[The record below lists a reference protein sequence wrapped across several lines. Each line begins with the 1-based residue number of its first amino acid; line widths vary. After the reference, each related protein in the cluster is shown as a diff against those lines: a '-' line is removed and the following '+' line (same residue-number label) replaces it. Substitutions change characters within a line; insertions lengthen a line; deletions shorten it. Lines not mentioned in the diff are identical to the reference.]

1 MSPLLAFLI
10 IFVLLLIALTK
21 FKVTPSVGLFTAAI
35 LFGLMV
41 GIPAAEVLRIL
52 PAGFGS
58 MMTSI
63 GLLIVFGSIFGDF
76 LGESGATEEL
86 AKGMVRLF
94 GKKNDLLNRHR
105 HRHRGGASA
114 GAGRFLQGG
123 PDRH

>member
-52 PAGFGS
+52 PAGF
-58 MMTSI
+58 
-63 GLLIVFGSIFGDF
+63 
-76 LGESGATEEL
+76 
-86 AKGMVRLF
+86 VRRLSNSV
-94 GKKNDLLNRHR
+94 GKKPLI
-105 HRHRGGASA
+105 
-114 GAGRFLQGG
+114 
-123 PDRH
+123 